1 MKKGIMNAIHMA
13 LTFINLVLTI
23 VLIFSMVPG
32 NKKTSNLVDK
42 ICTII
47 DLNVADNADPDK
59 VDVSDLEN
67 VTVTFGDA
75 SENTISLKRGEG
87 ETEPHYA
94 RVSVII
100 SLNKNHADYETKASA
115 VSTSM
120 GLIASST
127 IDVISAYT
135 YDEVDKEKMEQE
147 LLKEL
152 QKLFD
157 SEFVYS
163 VSFSQFVLQ

>member
-1 MKKGIMNAIHMA
+1 MKKGMINAISLA

-23 VLIFSMVPG
+23 VMVFVFVPAI
-32 NKKTSNLVDK
+32 NKTSNLVDK

-47 DLNVADNADPDK
+47 DLNIAGNTDEDK
-59 VDVSDLEN
+59 VDISDLEN
-67 VTVTFGDA
+67 ITVMFGEDTA
-75 SENTISLKRGEG
+75 NTISLKKSEG
-87 ETEPHYA
+87 ETTAHYA
-94 RVSVII
+94 KVGVII
-100 SLNKNHADYETKASA
+100 SLNKTHADYETKAAA

-127 IDVISAYT
+127 IDVIGQYT
-135 YDEVDKEKMEQE
+135 YDEVDKDKMEQE

-152 QKLFD
+152 QELFD

-163 VSFSQFVLQ
+163 VSFNQFVLQ

>member
-1 MKKGIMNAIHMA
+1 MKKGMVNALSLA

-23 VLIFSMVPG
+23 VMVFVFVPAI
-32 NKKTSNLVDK
+32 NKTSNLVDK

-47 DLNVADNADPDK
+47 DLNVADNADSDK

-67 VTVTFGDA
+67 VVVTFGDS
-75 SENTISLKRGEG
+75 SENTISLKRSEG
-87 ETEPHYA
+87 DSTPHYA

-100 SLNKNHADYETKASA
+100 SLNKTHADYATKAPA
-115 VSTSM
+115 IEGSM

-127 IDVISAYT
+127 IDVISAYS
-135 YDEVDKEKMEQE
+135 YEEVDKEKMEQE
-147 LLKEL
+147 LLREL

-163 VSFSQFVLQ
+163 VSFNQFVLQ

>member
-1 MKKGIMNAIHMA
+1 MKKGMINAISLA

-23 VLIFSMVPG
+23 VMVFVFVPAI
-32 NKKTSNLVDK
+32 NKTSNLVDK

-47 DLNVADNADPDK
+47 DLNVADNADSDK

-67 VTVTFGDA
+67 VVVTFGDS
-75 SENTISLKRGEG
+75 SENTISLKRSEG
-87 ETEPHYA
+87 DATPHYA

-100 SLNKNHADYETKASA
+100 SLNKTHADYETKAPA
-115 VSTSM
+115 IEGSM

-127 IDVISAYT
+127 IDVISAYS
-135 YDEVDKEKMEQE
+135 YEEVDKEKMEQE

-157 SEFVYS
+157 SEFVHS
-163 VSFSQFVLQ
+163 VSFNQFVLQ

>member
-1 MKKGIMNAIHMA
+1 MKKGMINAIALA

-23 VLIFSMVPG
+23 VLIFVCVPAI
-32 NKKTSNLVDK
+32 NKTSNLVDK

-47 DLNVADNADPDK
+47 DLNVSDNTDKDK
-59 VDVSDLEN
+59 VDISDLEN
-67 VTVTFGDA
+67 ITVMFGTEA
-75 SENTISLKRGEG
+75 SNTISLARKDGDD
-87 ETEPHYA
+87 TPHYA
-94 RVSVII
+94 KISVII
-100 SLNKNHADYETKASA
+100 SLDKTHADYETKSPAVAS
-115 VSTSM
+115 SM

-127 IDVISAYT
+127 IDVIGGYT
-135 YDEVDKEKMEQE
+135 YEEVDKEKMEQE
-147 LLKEL
+147 LLREL

>member
-1 MKKGIMNAIHMA
+1 MKKGMINAISLA

-23 VLIFSMVPG
+23 VMVFVFVPAI
-32 NKKTSNLVDK
+32 NKTSNLVDK

-47 DLNVADNADPDK
+47 DLNVADNADSDK
-59 VDVSDLEN
+59 VDISDLEN
-67 VTVTFGDA
+67 ITVTFGEDV
-75 SENTISLKRGEG
+75 ENTISLARAEG
-87 ETEPHYA
+87 ETTAHYA

-100 SLNKNHADYETKASA
+100 SLDTTHADYETKASA

-127 IDVISAYT
+127 IDVIGSYT
-135 YDEVDKEKMEQE
+135 YDEVNKERMERE

-152 QKLFD
+152 QELFD

-163 VSFSQFVLQ
+163 VSFNQFVLQ

>member
-1 MKKGIMNAIHMA
+1 MKKGMINAIGLA

-23 VLIFSMVPG
+23 IMVFVFVPAI
-32 NKKTSNLVDK
+32 NKTSNLVDK

-47 DLNVADNADPDK
+47 DLNVADNADSDK
-59 VDVSDLEN
+59 VDISNLEN
-67 VTVTFGDA
+67 ISVVFGDA
-75 SENTISLKRGEG
+75 TENTISLKRAEG
-87 ETEPHYA
+87 DTDPHYA

-100 SLNKNHADYETKASA
+100 SLNKTHADYETKASA
-115 VSTSM
+115 VEGSM

-127 IDVISAYT
+127 IDVISAYS

-147 LLKEL
+147 LLREL

-163 VSFSQFVLQ
+163 VSFNQFVLQ